1 MTIRAHKP
9 EFNFREKLKE
19 LDYSHV
25 PYEKMPAGSVIQVV
39 EGFSITQ
46 VESSFSSDTSLGL
59 SASISPKFSNSKI
72 LVMVNLT
79 GCGSRDTATHWKS
92 ILKRDSTNLAAFSSY
107 TGWNIESGGEFYPS
121 GMYLDSP
128 NTTSSITYAMYG
140 FRKGGTANCYAIH
153 NDSQNPRQRATIVLM
168 EISQ

>member
-19 LDYSHV
+19 LDYAHV
-25 PYEKMPAGSVIQVV
+25 PYDKMPAGSVIQVV

-79 GCGSRDTATHWKS
+79 GCGSRDSATYWRS
-92 ILKRDSTNLAAFSSY
+92 ILKRDSTNLASFNNY
-107 TGWNIESGGEFYPS
+107 TGSQQASGGEQYPN

-140 FRKGGTANCYAIH
+140 LRVNGTVNCYAIH